1 MHPRSRR
8 QLDSMGR
15 ETIRAALR
23 QIMAR
28 AHSSGLLDARPADLA
43 EQFGTLLWG
52 NMMVG
57 LLLGVEDRPTPREMA
72 AVVRQETERW
82 SRVIRDAHI
91 TIQ

>member
-1 MHPRSRR
+1 
-8 QLDSMGR
+8 MGR

-28 AHSSGLLDARPADLA
+28 AHSSGLVDARPADLA

-72 AVVRQETERW
+72 ARAHAATETFLQLHPRANAATGH
-82 SRVIRDAHI
+82 RGRR
-91 TIQ
+91 